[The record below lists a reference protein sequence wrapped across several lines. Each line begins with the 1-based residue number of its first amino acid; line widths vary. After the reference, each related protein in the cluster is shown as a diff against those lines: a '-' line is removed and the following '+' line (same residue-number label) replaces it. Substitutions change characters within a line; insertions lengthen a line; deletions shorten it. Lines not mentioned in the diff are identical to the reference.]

1 MIKRFNL
8 ENERY
13 YSLYGVHKEDM
24 SNYDFVLDTTN
35 LTPEEV
41 NAKII
46 EAYENWLSE

>member
-13 YSLYGVHKEDM
+13 FELYGVHKEDM

-41 NAKII
+41 NNKII
-46 EAYENWLSE
+46 EAYKAWLAE

>member
-1 MIKRFNL
+1 MKKRFEL

-13 YSLYGVHKEDM
+13 FKVYGIHKEDM

-41 NAKII
+41 KEKII
-46 EAYENWLSE
+46 LEYKKWLS